1 MSAVYF
7 IVICWAYALFCKIV
21 RVEPSDT
28 ATIVIAILAAAEA
41 IRTEVKGKGWK

>member
-1 MSAVYF
+1 MSVVFF
-7 IVICWAYALFCKIV
+7 IIICWVYALLCKIT

-41 IRTEVKGKGWK
+41 IRIEVKGK